1 MAALGRDHAP
11 RARRVGP
18 NPRNV
23 ETDLSFPLSSEEGL
37 EVAALT
43 IVLGEVVAIT
53 VAAVALDAVVLDA
66 VVVAKI
72 FLAFC
77 VLWIWA

>member
-1 MAALGRDHAP
+1 
-11 RARRVGP
+11 
-18 NPRNV
+18 
-23 ETDLSFPLSSEEGL
+23 LSSEEGL
-37 EVAALT
+37 EVAALAT
-43 IVLGEVVAIT
+43 VLGEVVAMAIT
-53 VAAVALDAVVLDA
+53 VAAVALDAVVAAVVLDA

>member
-1 MAALGRDHAP
+1 M
-11 RARRVGP
+11 
-18 NPRNV
+18 
-23 ETDLSFPLSSEEGL
+23 SSEVVL
-37 EVAALT
+37 EVAALAT
-43 IVLGEVVAIT
+43 VLGEEVEVAVAIT
-53 VAAVALDAVVLDA
+53 VAAVDAVVVALDA